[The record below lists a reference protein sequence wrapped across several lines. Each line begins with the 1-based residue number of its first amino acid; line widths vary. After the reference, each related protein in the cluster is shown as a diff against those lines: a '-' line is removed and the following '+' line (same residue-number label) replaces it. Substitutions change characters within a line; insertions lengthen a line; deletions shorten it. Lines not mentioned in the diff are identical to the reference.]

1 MPGRATDYADDPD
14 VPPLRDLRDL
24 RDLLLNSGL
33 LSSCAFASLEV
44 FLGPPLQPGFLFR
57 TVDAQLLQDFVFRAH
72 YFSIIPRLEV
82 SRVR

>member
-1 MPGRATDYADDPD
+1 MPGRATDSTDDAD
-14 VPPLRDLRDL
+14 VPHLRHLGGPR
-24 RDLLLNSGL
+24 LNNGF

-57 TVDAQLLQDFVFRAH
+57 AVDAPLLQDFVFRAH
-72 YFSIIPRLEV
+72 YFSIIPGLEV